1 MVQTIIF
8 KLFDQKLD
16 YKYIFSKQHFLQSFT
31 DFIIYFFLVLF
42 QNELLGQP
50 IKIILKTDAITTS
63 PFTRLESSFHMSETE
78 TESSE
83 EEHPYA
89 NVEKPEKAD
98 AINTHSHVTF

>member
-42 QNELLGQP
+42 QSELLGQP
-50 IKIILKTDAITTS
+50 MKIILKTDAITTS

-98 AINTHSHVTF
+98 AINTHMSRFK